1 MKSVLEMTRE
11 ELIIRIMDLEA
22 SEEENVRLEHKMS
35 DMMWAKE
42 LGRTH
47 RQRDEWSRV
56 YREHE

>member
-42 LGRTH
+42 LDRH
-47 RQRDEWSRV
+47 RHRDEWSQV